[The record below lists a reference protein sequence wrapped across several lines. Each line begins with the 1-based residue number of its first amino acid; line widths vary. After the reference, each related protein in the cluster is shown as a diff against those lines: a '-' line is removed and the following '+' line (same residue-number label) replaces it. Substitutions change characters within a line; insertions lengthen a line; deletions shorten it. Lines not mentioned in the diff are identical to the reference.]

1 MIRSLQVRGQ
11 IPFHTGSGKNEIHV
25 GSNRARIIVD
35 GGSNEIH
42 VNGTITD
49 IHFQATEQ
57 IQNIYDFDCGIID
70 ISALSNCAD
79 HTIATFDDGVEVSA
93 GYELL
98 RFHNTSIEIIE
109 ECLKTSV

>member
-1 MIRSLQVRGQ
+1 MEG
-11 IPFHTGSGKNEIHV
+11 
-25 GSNRARIIVD
+25 NRARIVVD

-49 IHFQATEQ
+49 IQFHATEQ
-57 IQNIYDFDCGIID
+57 LQNIYDFDGGIID
-70 ISALSNCAD
+70 ISALPNCVD
-79 HTIATFDDGVEVSA
+79 HTIAKFVDGVEISA